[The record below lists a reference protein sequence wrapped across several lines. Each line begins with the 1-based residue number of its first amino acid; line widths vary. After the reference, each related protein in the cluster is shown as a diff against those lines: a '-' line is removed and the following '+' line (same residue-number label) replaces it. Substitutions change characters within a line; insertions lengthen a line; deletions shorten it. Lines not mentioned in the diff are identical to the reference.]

1 MTALYS
7 EYSICK
13 DTGHQ
18 VGGLGDQSGQV
29 WCLPVLVVSTEAKAS
44 KLLLSLVFSSP

>member
-1 MTALYS
+1 MTALFS

-18 VGGLGDQSGQV
+18 VWELGGRSGQA
-29 WCLPVLVVSTEAKAS
+29 WCLPVLVSTEAKAS
-44 KLLLSLVFSSP
+44 KLLMSLVFSSP